1 MSPFEIIGTTADAG
15 IRVTAG
21 GVEDLFTDA
30 AKGMFAVMF
39 DTEVEGWPSEH
50 EITLESPDIESLLV
64 DWLCELLYLFEVKHF
79 IFKSAEFAELN
90 DKALKC
96 KATGTVY
103 RGNIVGTEIKAVT
116 HHLLEIGESD
126 GRYETTIIFDL

>member
-15 IRVTAG
+15 IRVAAD
-21 GVEDLFTDA
+21 GVEDFFNDA

-39 DTEVEGWPSEH
+39 DSEIEGWPAEH
-50 EITLESPDIESLLV
+50 EITLESPGIESLLI

-90 DKALKC
+90 DTTLKC
-96 KATGTVY
+96 KAAGTVY
-103 RGNIVGTEIKAVT
+103 SGNIIGTEIKAVT
-116 HHLLEIGESD
+116 HHLLEIGESG